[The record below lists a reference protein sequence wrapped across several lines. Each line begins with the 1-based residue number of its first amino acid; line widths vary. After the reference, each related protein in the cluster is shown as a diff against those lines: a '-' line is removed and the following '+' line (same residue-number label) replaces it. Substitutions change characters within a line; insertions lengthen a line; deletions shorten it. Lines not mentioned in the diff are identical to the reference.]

1 MMIDPVNKTEY
12 NELVSVWESSVKA
25 THHFLS
31 EEDFEF
37 YKELVPTFFD
47 QVTLHCIR
55 NENQRIVAFAGTNDG
70 NLEMLFVEA
79 DQRGKG
85 SGKKLLHDVI
95 ENLMITKVDVNA
107 QNEQAVKFY
116 EHFGFETK
124 STSELDSFGKP
135 YPILHMELKAGK

>member
-1 MMIDPVNKTEY
+1 MIYEVKNTEY
-12 NELVSVWESSVKA
+12 GELVAVWESSVKA

-47 QVTLHCIR
+47 QVVLYGVK
-55 NENQRIVAFAGTNDG
+55 NESGQITGFIGTNEA
-70 NLEMLFVEA
+70 NLEMLFVA
-79 DQRGKG
+79 ANQRGKG
-85 SGKKLLHDVI
+85 IGKKLLLYAF
-95 ENLMITKVDVNA
+95 ENLKVTQVDVNA

-124 STSELDSFGKP
+124 STSELDGFGKP
-135 YPILHMELKAGK
+135 YPILHMELKKRS

>member
-1 MMIDPVNKTEY
+1 MIYEVKNTEY
-12 NELVSVWESSVKA
+12 DDLVAVWESSVKA

-47 QVTLHCIR
+47 QVVLHGVK
-55 NENQRIVAFAGTNDG
+55 NESGQITGFIGTNEA
-70 NLEMLFVEA
+70 NLEMLFVA
-79 DQRGKG
+79 ANQRRKG
-85 SGKKLLHDVI
+85 IGKKLLLYAF
-95 ENLMITKVDVNA
+95 ENLKVTQVDVNA

-124 STSELDSFGKP
+124 STSELDGFGKP
-135 YPILHMELKAGK
+135 YPILHMELKKRS